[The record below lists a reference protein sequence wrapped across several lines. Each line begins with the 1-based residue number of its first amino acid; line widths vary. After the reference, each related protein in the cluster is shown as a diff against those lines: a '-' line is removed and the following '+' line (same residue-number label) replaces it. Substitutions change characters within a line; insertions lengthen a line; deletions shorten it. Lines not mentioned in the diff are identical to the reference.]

1 MANLPSQMMANAIRA
16 LAMDAVEA
24 AKSGHPGMPMGMAD
38 AATVLFANHLKF
50 DASQPDW
57 PDRDRFILSAGHGS
71 MLLYALLYLT
81 GYKDTSL
88 EALRNFRQL
97 GSPTAGHPEY
107 GHAAGIETT
116 TGPLGQGIANAVGMA
131 MAEAHLR
138 AKYTDQ
144 LVDHHTYVIA
154 GDGCLMEGISHEAAS
169 MAGHFQLGHLIVLF
183 DDNGISIDGK
193 TELTVSDDISA
204 RFEAYG
210 WQVLA
215 CDGHDMAAIDSAINA
230 AKADISKPSLIRC
243 KTVIGKGAPTLS
255 GTSKVHGA
263 PLGAEEIAGARQALD
278 WPHAPFEIPQEVLD
292 AWRAI
297 GQHGAAARQSWT
309 ERLTSAPQK
318 ARFEAALSGDISAAV
333 DTAIGKMKQELSAN
347 PQKVASRVASQKT
360 IEALVAET
368 DSLFGGSADLTGSNN
383 TKAADQDIY
392 SAENPA
398 GHYIHYGVREH
409 GMAAAMNGIAL
420 HGGAVPYGGTFLVF
434 TDYCRPSIRLTAL
447 MEQRAIYVMT
457 HDSIGLGE
465 DGPTHQPVEHFAA
478 LRAIPNLNLFRP
490 ADIVETAEAWQI
502 GLNSKNTPSVLAL
515 SRQGLPQLRLGDDV
529 MECKSARGGYVLREA
544 SAEAEIVLMATGS
557 EVMIADEART
567 QLEAQ
572 GHPTRLVSVPC
583 LDLLLAQDAEYRQS
597 LIGAAKSVVVVEA
610 GIEMGWASVAGSDY
624 SFIGMNS
631 FGASAPAA
639 DLFQH
644 FGITTQAVID
654 AALAKVS

>member
-169 MAGHFQLGHLIVLF
+169 MAGHFQLGNLIVLF

-215 CDGHDMAAIDSAINA
+215 CDGHDMAAIDSAISA

-263 PLGAEEIAGARQALD
+263 PLGAEEIAGAREALD

-333 DTAIGKMKQELSAN
+333 ETAIGKMKQELSAN

>member
-1 MANLPSQMMANAIRA
+1 
-16 LAMDAVEA
+16 
-24 AKSGHPGMPMGMAD
+24 
-38 AATVLFANHLKF
+38 VLFANHLKF

-333 DTAIGKMKQELSAN
+333 ETAIGKMKQELSAN

-360 IEALVAET
+360 IEALVTET

-654 AALAKVS
+654 AALAKVI

>member
-71 MLLYALLYLT
+71 MLLYALLYLS

-97 GSPTAGHPEY
+97 GSATAGHPEY

-138 AKYTDQ
+138 AKYSDQ

-215 CDGHDMAAIDSAINA
+215 CDGHDMAAIDSAIAA
-230 AKADISKPSLIRC
+230 AKAEPSRPSLVRC

-263 PLGAEEIAGARQALD
+263 PLGAEEIAGARAALD
-278 WPHAPFEIPQEVLD
+278 WLHAPFEIPQEVLE

-297 GQHGAAARQSWT
+297 GQQGEAARQSWT
-309 ERLTSAPQK
+309 ERLKTALQK
-318 ARFEAALSGDISAAV
+318 ERFEAALSGDISAAV
-333 DTAIGKMKQELSAN
+333 ATAVEKMKQELSAN

-368 DSLFGGSADLTGSNN
+368 DNLFGGSADLTGSNN

-392 SAENPA
+392 SAENPG

-420 HGGAVPYGGTFLVF
+420 HGGAIPYGGTFLVF

-490 ADIVETAEAWQI
+490 ADIIETAEAWQI
-502 GLNSKNTPSVLAL
+502 GLNSARTPSVLAL
-515 SRQGLPQLRLGDDV
+515 SRQGLPQLRLGDDI

-544 SAEAEIVLMATGS
+544 SSEAEIVLMATGS

-572 GHPTRLVSVPC
+572 GHSTRLVSVPC
-583 LDLLLAQDAEYRQS
+583 LDLLLAQDAEYRRD
-597 LIGAAKSVVVVEA
+597 LIGGAKSVVVVEA
-610 GIEMGWASVAGSDY
+610 GIEMGWASVAGPDF

-639 DLFQH
+639 DLFRH
-644 FGITTQAVID
+644 FGITAQAVVD
-654 AALAKVS
+654 AALAKIS